1 MISLVTD
8 SASQMPAAL
17 AQRLDAAV
25 VPVTVTVD
33 GVDHLEGV
41 ELTAD
46 AFYQQLASTELL
58 PAISTTQPTAA
69 AFVSVFEAR
78 IAAGA
83 TELLSVLVGSAY
95 SGAVNSAEVAAQA
108 VRRRHPDVVIETV
121 DSGTA
126 SFGIS
131 CAVWAAADA
140 IRSGASLR
148 EARQAALDRAA
159 VTGSVFMIDGTDL
172 ARRSGRFSAVDLGSA
187 IPVLASG
194 PEGISVIGEV
204 QNIEDG
210 VVLMANQLLAGSPEV
225 VVAVGRAAEATEPV
239 TNALIERL
247 RAAAGVVELVE
258 YRVGPSIAAHTG
270 PNTVGGFS
278 FPA

>member
-8 SASQMPAAL
+8 SASQMPKAL
-17 AQRLDAAV
+17 AQRLNVDV
-25 VPVTVTVD
+25 VPVTVTID
-33 GVDHLEGV
+33 GVEHLEGV

-46 AFYQQLASTELL
+46 AFYEQLASNDVL

-69 AFVSVFEAR
+69 AFVSVFEAQ

-83 TELLSVLVGSAY
+83 TEVLSVLVGSIY
-95 SGAVNSAEVAAQA
+95 SGAVNSADVAAQTI
-108 VRRRHPDVVIETV
+108 RRRHPGVVVEIV

-140 IRSGASLR
+140 IASGASLAD
-148 EARQAALDRAA
+148 ARQAALDRAA

-172 ARRSGRFSAVDLGSA
+172 ARRSGRFNDVDLGSA

-194 PEGISVIGEV
+194 PEGISVLGEV
-204 QNIEDG
+204 QNIDDG
-210 VVLMANQLLAGSPEV
+210 VVLMADRLLACSPQ
-225 VVAVGRAAEATEPV
+225 VVAVGRAAGATDPV
-239 TNALIERL
+239 TNALVERL
-247 RAAAGVVELVE
+247 RATPGVVELVE